1 MITMT
6 IILSIKSITSV
17 IAVYM
22 KTMSMLSSVSVSHCP
37 QHKPSSRPTYNT
49 VTIPTTERVW
59 VRWEKVNQR
68 QGGNQVERTEDPSP
82 WSSRLDRE
90 PMSSSLPR
98 WQQSCKSCQ
107 SRICDLTY
115 LLKTW
120 PKPDLGAF
128 QLDRSR
134 CDNCDNMKVFFQ
146 SQFHS
151 YLTCQTWQ
159 ELFKSWCSIR
169 NLKQDHK
176 LLRATHPIQLKNLTK

>member
-37 QHKPSSRPTYNT
+37 KHIPSSRPQHKPSSRPTYNT
-49 VTIPTTERVW
+49 ITIPTTVRVW

-68 QGGNQVERTEDPSP
+68 QGGNQVEGTEDPSP

-107 SRICDLTY
+107 RRICDLTY

-120 PKPDLGAF
+120 PKPDLEAF
-128 QLDRSR
+128 QLDRSC
-134 CDNCDNMKVFFQ
+134 CDNCDNMKVSYQ
-146 SQFHS
+146 SQF
-151 YLTCQTWQ
+151 
-159 ELFKSWCSIR
+159 LFLLVRPDKSS
-169 NLKQDHK
+169 
-176 LLRATHPIQLKNLTK
+176 LR